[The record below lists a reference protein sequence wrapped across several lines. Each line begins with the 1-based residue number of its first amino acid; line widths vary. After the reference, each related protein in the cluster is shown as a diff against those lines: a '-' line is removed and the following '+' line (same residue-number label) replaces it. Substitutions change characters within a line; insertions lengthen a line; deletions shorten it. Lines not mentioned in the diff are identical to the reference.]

1 MLRNDVSY
9 QCCWRKAK
17 NITLWYGSAKLYLI
31 YIFDYKSIKRWETFV
46 VKEDYVAL
54 KMFMLLLMLI
64 KSIMMHAQVHAVPEE
79 DYVALPYN
87 SMERPVINGEDS
99 VPLKFTIS

>member
-1 MLRNDVSY
+1 MWTLMLLTSFL
-9 QCCWRKAK
+9 
-17 NITLWYGSAKLYLI
+17 T
-31 YIFDYKSIKRWETFV
+31 
-46 VKEDYVAL
+46 
-54 KMFMLLLMLI
+54 MLMLLMLLMLM
-64 KSIMMHAQVHAVPEE
+64 KSIMTPAQVHAVPEE

>member
-1 MLRNDVSY
+1 MDADVADLFSDD
-9 QCCWRKAK
+9 A
-17 NITLWYGSAKLYLI
+17 
-31 YIFDYKSIKRWETFV
+31 D
-46 VKEDYVAL
+46 AL
-54 KMFMLLLMLI
+54 MLLMLI
-64 KSIMMHAQVHAVPEE
+64 KSIMTAAQVHAVPEE

>member
-1 MLRNDVSY
+1 MIMMLV
-9 QCCWRKAK
+9 QVHAVPEE
-17 NITLWYGSAKLYLI
+17 G
-31 YIFDYKSIKRWETFV
+31 F
-46 VKEDYVAL
+46 VAL
-54 KMFMLLLMLI
+54 KMWILLMLI
-64 KSIMMHAQVHAVPEE
+64 MLITLVIKVTQVHAVPEE

>member
-1 MLRNDVSY
+1 M
-9 QCCWRKAK
+9 
-17 NITLWYGSAKLYLI
+17 YLI
-31 YIFDYKSIKRWETFV
+31 YIFDYKSIKRRETFCRGRFV

>member
-1 MLRNDVSY
+1 MDADVADLFSDD
-9 QCCWRKAK
+9 ADAS
-17 NITLWYGSAKLYLI
+17 SA
-31 YIFDYKSIKRWETFV
+31 DYADQLMIMTPAQVHAVPEEGF
-46 VKEDYVAL
+46 VAL
-54 KMFMLLLMLI
+54 KMWILLMLI
-64 KSIMMHAQVHAVPEE
+64 TLVIKVTQVHAVPEE